1 MQKSRREAP
10 AISSHIIMLL
20 LVAFAMIPLVVLAF
34 NSVKTR
40 PDFASNPLGPP
51 QEIRLQNYPEAW
63 QESNFGRTATNSLTL
78 VVATVLA
85 VLTLGGLASYSIAR
99 INPPGSDFVM
109 FYMLVASTIPIWLFM
124 VPLFF
129 MWRNLGLVNTR
140 VGLILIY
147 TAINLPFAI
156 FLLRTFLVRVPLEI
170 EEAALVDGASRLMIF
185 FRVILPIT
193 WTGFLT
199 VGLVVSLAVWG
210 EYQIALIMIHDPNLY
225 PITTSYNSFTE
236 TFGRDWTLTSAVA
249 VMMIFPVL
257 VLFIALQRQFID
269 GLTQGSV
276 KA

>member
-1 MQKSRREAP
+1 MSDKV
-10 AISSHIIMLL
+10 H
-20 LVAFAMIPLVVLAF
+20 
-34 NSVKTR
+34 
-40 PDFASNPLGPP
+40 
-51 QEIRLQNYPEAW
+51 
-63 QESNFGRTATNSLTL
+63 
-78 VVATVLA
+78 
-85 VLTLGGLASYSIAR
+85 YS
-99 INPPGSDFVM
+99 D
-109 FYMLVASTIPIWLFM
+109 
-124 VPLFF
+124 
-129 MWRNLGLVNTR
+129 LGLVNTR
-140 VGLILIY
+140 LGLILIY